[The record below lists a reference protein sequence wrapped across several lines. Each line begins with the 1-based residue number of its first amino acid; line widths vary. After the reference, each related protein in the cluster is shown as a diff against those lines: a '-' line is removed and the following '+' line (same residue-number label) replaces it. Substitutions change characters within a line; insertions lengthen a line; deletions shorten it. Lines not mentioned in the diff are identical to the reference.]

1 MRVNLMSPQNP
12 AEQPLTCI
20 VQDQTEVPPSPD
32 NLGRGGDQL
41 LLQGE
46 VQTGEH
52 ISSLNLRKH
61 IWIYNFRFIFDLY
74 GCN

>member
-1 MRVNLMSPQNP
+1 MRIYLISSQNP

-20 VQDQTEVPPSPD
+20 VQDQTEVPPAPD
-32 NLGRGGDQL
+32 NLGRRGDQL

-52 ISSLNLRKH
+52 IGILNLRKH
-61 IWIYNFRFIFDLY
+61 VWISNFSFH
-74 GCN
+74 C